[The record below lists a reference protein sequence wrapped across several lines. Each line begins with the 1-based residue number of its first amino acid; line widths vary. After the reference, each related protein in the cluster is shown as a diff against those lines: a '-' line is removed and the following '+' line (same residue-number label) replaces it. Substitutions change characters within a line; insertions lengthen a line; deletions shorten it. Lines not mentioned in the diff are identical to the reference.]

1 MQSEKRNM
9 ERMVEAVP
17 DSDYQVLQNFL
28 THSSWE
34 HRGIMDRTAGNAN
47 TWIGAEVGAGL
58 YIDESAFEKKGEKS
72 VGVARQWNGRLAK
85 QDRSVFFVLSE
96 LPTRAEL

>member
-1 MQSEKRNM
+1 MGGDYQGFASPYSEGFRSGNHSVAQTAQQYLFGLMQSEKRNM

-34 HRGIMDRTAGNAN
+34 HRGVMDRTASNAN
-47 TWIGAEVGAGL
+47 T
-58 YIDESAFEKKGEKS
+58 
-72 VGVARQWNGRLAK
+72 
-85 QDRSVFFVLSE
+85 
-96 LPTRAEL
+96 

>member
-1 MQSEKRNM
+1 MGGDYQGFASPYSEDFRSGNHSVAQAAQQYLFGLMQSEKRNM

-34 HRGIMDRTAGNAN
+34 RKHSGNP
-47 TWIGAEVGAGL
+47 
-58 YIDESAFEKKGEKS
+58 
-72 VGVARQWNGRLAK
+72 
-85 QDRSVFFVLSE
+85 VLS
-96 LPTRAEL
+96 AVI

>member
-34 HRGIMDRTAGNAN
+34 HRGVMDRTAGNAN
-47 TWIGAEVGAGL
+47 TCIGAEVGAGL
-58 YIDESAFEKKGEKS
+58 YIDESAFEKKGEK
-72 VGVARQWNGRLAK
+72 VRRERRTEGPVLRCY
-85 QDRSVFFVLSE
+85 RS
-96 LPTRAEL
+96 R